1 MSYRKPLTV
10 EAEAERVNLRHVLCS
25 LREVDQFYQPSILDG
40 FVLVRCSGQ
49 DRSAGGHGFS
59 RGRVVRTWSTIFIF
73 QSSRTKALF
82 VVKAKLSEKNGEIVK
97 ISPRIQVY
105 ERVPK

>member
-49 DRSAGGHGFS
+49 DRSAGHGFS

-82 VVKAKLSEKNGEIVK
+82 VVKVKLSEKNGEIVK